1 MSARSKSQAPTTGAA
16 TKRTPAK
23 TAVAKPSPQA
33 ERPPYT
39 SNALGAPNA
48 FGGPSTPGG
57 YAKAQAVLERLSALR
72 AAREHW
78 TPSWRELSSQILPRK
93 GDSFA
98 ARASGLSGL
107 GARASDEAVFDST
120 PAHSLEL
127 LASALGG
134 LLTNPALP
142 WFDLRLGRGAPD
154 GDEVRSFL
162 AHCRERLL
170 SLFNTEATGF
180 QACVHELYLDLC
192 LFGTA
197 VLYVEPDQDCLVRF
211 STRPLSEVHLAEDA
225 RGLVDTV
232 IRSYSLTA
240 RQAWAQWGRACSADV
255 QKLAL
260 ENPEARV
267 NLIHAV
273 FPRTERDPASP
284 ANTSFP
290 FACLFVEQD
299 SGVLLEESGYH
310 EMPYMCPRW
319 AKVSG
324 EAYGRGPGLT
334 ALSDVRV
341 LNAMSRT
348 ALMAAEKMSDPPLMV
363 PDDGFLGPIHS
374 GPGGLSYYR
383 AGSQDRIEALPVR
396 VDLSAIEAMIERR
409 RQSIRRIFLA
419 DQLSPEAVNSTATE
433 ALIRQTE
440 KMRVLGP
447 VLGRLQTE
455 FLAPLVERAFNI
467 LLREGE
473 LPAWPAK
480 LPQGS
485 LQVDYATPIAQAQ
498 RQAEAENLGQAVRY
512 LQPLLAGGDPFRIM
526 DNFEP
531 DAMARHAATLFGL
544 PPEYLR
550 PKENVEAIRQGREK

>member
-1 MSARSKSQAPTTGAA
+1 MSARRNPTRPAPAE
-16 TKRTPAK
+16 PA
-23 TAVAKPSPQA
+23 
-33 ERPPYT
+33 
-39 SNALGAPNA
+39 
-48 FGGPSTPGG
+48 
-57 YAKAQAVLERLSALR
+57 AQAVLDRLASLR
-72 AAREHW
+72 EARGHW
-78 TPSWRELSSQILPRK
+78 LPSWRELAAQIMPRK
-93 GDSFA
+93 GLVLPGQGQQPA
-98 ARASGLSGL
+98 
-107 GARASDEAVFDST
+107 DEAVFDST

-154 GDEVRSFL
+154 NDEVRAFL
-162 AHCRERLL
+162 ADCRERLL

-197 VLYVEPDQDCLVRF
+197 VLSVEADPDCLARF
-211 STRPLSEVHLAEDA
+211 SVRPLFETHLAEDA
-225 RGLVDTV
+225 RGMVDTV
-232 IRSYSLTA
+232 IRTYSLSA
-240 RQAWAQWGRACSADV
+240 RQVLEQWEATCPPEVRRRAQ
-255 QKLAL
+255 
-260 ENPEARV
+260 EEPEARV

-273 FPRTERDPASP
+273 FPRPERDPASP
-284 ANTSFP
+284 ASAHFP
-290 FACLFVEQD
+290 YACVFVEQD
-299 SGVLLEESGYH
+299 SGALLEESGYH

-363 PDDGFLGPIHS
+363 PDDGFLGPVRS

-419 DQLSPEAVNSTATE
+419 DQLAPEAVNSTATE
-433 ALIRQTE
+433 ALIRQAE
-440 KMRVLGP
+440 KMRILGP

-455 FLAPLVERAFNI
+455 FLAPLIERAFNI

-473 LPAWPAK
+473 LPPWPK
-480 LPQGS
+480 DLPQGS
-485 LQVDYATPIAQAQ
+485 LRVDYASPVAQAQ
-498 RQAEAENLGQAVRY
+498 RQAEAENLAQAVRY
-512 LQPLLAGGDPFRIM
+512 LQPLLGGGDPFSIM

-550 PKENVEAIRQGREK
+550 PQDRVAAIRAARQEAAMQAHTPAPAAARRTTAK